1 MKLLLVRHAKAES
14 RLVRGLSR
22 KNDER
27 RRLTPGGRRDM
38 AKVAKGLKRLVPAI
52 DVLATS
58 PLVRARETAEV
69 LARRYDRDDIA
80 EVAALSPGAE
90 PKALAEWLRDQPQ
103 DALIALVGHEP
114 DLGGFA
120 GYLLTGRRETFLP
133 LKKGGACLIDLAN
146 GPAAG
151 GGRLE
156 WLLPPGA
163 LRKLA

>member
-1 MKLLLVRHAKAES
+1 MKLLLVRHAKAAPRPRS
-14 RLVRGLSR
+14 GVLR
-22 KNDER
+22 KHDER
-27 RRLTPGGRRDM
+27 RRLTPDGRRDM
-38 AKVAKGLKRLVPAI
+38 AKAAKGLKRLVPAI

-58 PLVRARETAEV
+58 PLVRARETAEI
-69 LARRYDRDDIA
+69 LARRYDHDGIA
-80 EVAALSPGAE
+80 DVAALAPGAE
-90 PKALAEWLRDQPQ
+90 PKALVEWLRGQPQ

-133 LKKGGACLIDLAN
+133 LKKGGACLIDLAG

>member
-1 MKLLLVRHAKAES
+1 MKVLLVRHAKAEPRPRS
-14 RLVRGLSR
+14 GLSR
-22 KNDER
+22 QRDER
-27 RRLTPGGRRDM
+27 RRLTPGGRKDM
-38 AKVAKGLKRLVPAI
+38 AKVAKGLRRLVPAI

-58 PLVRARETAEV
+58 PLTRARETAEV
-69 LARRYDRDDIA
+69 LARRYDHDDIA
-80 EVAALSPGAE
+80 DVAALSPGSE
-90 PKALAEWLRDQPQ
+90 PQALVEWLRGQRKG
-103 DALIALVGHEP
+103 ALIVLVGHEP

-133 LKKGGACLIDLAN
+133 LKKGGACLIDLAD

-151 GGRLE
+151 KGRLE

>member
-1 MKLLLVRHAKAES
+1 MKVLLVRHAKAEPRP
-14 RLVRGLSR
+14 RLGLLR

-27 RRLTPGGRRDM
+27 PLTSGGRKDM
-38 AKVAKGLKRLVPAI
+38 AKAAKGLKRLVPAI

-58 PLVRARETAEV
+58 PLARARETAEV
-69 LARRYDRDDIA
+69 LARRYDHDDIVD
-80 EVAALSPGAE
+80 VAALSPGGE
-90 PKALAEWLRDQPQ
+90 PQALVEWLRGQRK
-103 DALIALVGHEP
+103 DAVVALVGHEP

-120 GYLLTGRRETFLP
+120 GYLLTGRRESFLP
-133 LKKGGACLIDLAN
+133 FKKGGACLIDLAD
-146 GPAAG
+146 GPVAD

>member
-1 MKLLLVRHAKAES
+1 MKVLLVRHAKAES
-14 RLVRGLSR
+14 RPRRGSLHQD
-22 KNDER
+22 DEH
-27 RRLTPGGRRDM
+27 RRLTPGGRKDM
-38 AKVAKGLKRLVPAI
+38 AKAAKGLKRLVPAI

-58 PLVRARETAEV
+58 PLARARETAEV

-80 EVAALSPGAE
+80 DIAALSPGGA
-90 PKALAEWLRDQPQ
+90 PRALVAWLRGQPK
-103 DALIALVGHEP
+103 DALVVLVGHEP

-133 LKKGGACLIDLAN
+133 FKKGGACLIDLAD
-146 GPAAG
+146 GPVAG